1 MTCDLRGVAEQI
13 RPFVERR
20 VAPPPDVD
28 EVMQEI
34 LQRVHTGADVL
45 HEDTRFAAWLH
56 RVARNTITDHH
67 RRVSRREAKHEALA
81 TEWRDEAEEQ
91 EDAVASL
98 SMFVRAFV
106 EMLPS
111 PYREA
116 LDLTEIRGL
125 TMREAA
131 EREGVSLSG
140 MKSRVQRG
148 RRLLRELFEA
158 CCEIALDARGKP
170 TDFTP
175 RVQPSC
181 KTS

>member
-20 VAPPPDVD
+20 VAPHDVD
-28 EVMQEI
+28 DVVQEI

-45 HEDTRFAAWLH
+45 DEDTRFAAWLH

-67 RRVSRREAKHEALA
+67 RRTSRREAKHEAFA

-116 LDLTEIRGL
+116 LDLTEIQGL

>member
-1 MTCDLRGVAEQI
+1 MSCDLRAVAGQI

-20 VAPPPDVD
+20 VAPHDVD
-28 EVMQEI
+28 DVMQEI
-34 LQRVHTGADVL
+34 LHRAHAGVDALDD
-45 HEDTRFAAWLH
+45 DTRFAAWLH
-56 RVARNTITDHH
+56 RLARNAIADHH
-67 RRVSRREAKHEALA
+67 RRRGRRDAKHDAFA
-81 TEWRDEAEEQ
+81 AEWRDEAAEQ

-98 SMFVRAFV
+98 SVFVRAFV

-116 LDLTEIRGL
+116 LQLTEIDGL

-131 EREGVSLSG
+131 EREGISVSG

-158 CCEIALDARGKP
+158 CCEIALDARGRVVEY
-170 TDFTP
+170 TP
-175 RVQPSC
+175 RRQ
-181 KTS
+181 

>member
-1 MTCDLRGVAEQI
+1 MSCDLRGVAGQI

-20 VAPPPDVD
+20 VAPSDVD
-28 EVMQEI
+28 DVMQEI
-34 LQRVHTGADVL
+34 LQRVHTGVDALDD
-45 HEDTRFAAWLH
+45 DTRFAAWLH
-56 RVARNTITDHH
+56 RVARNAIADHH
-67 RRVSRREAKHEALA
+67 RRAGRRDAKHDAFA
-81 TEWRDEAEEQ
+81 TQWRDEVAEQ

-98 SMFVRAFV
+98 SVFVRAFV

-116 LDLTEIRGL
+116 LQLTEIEGL

-131 EREGVSLSG
+131 EREGVSISG

-158 CCEIALDARGKP
+158 CCEIALDARGRVVEY
-170 TDFTP
+170 TP
-175 RVQPSC
+175 RL
-181 KTS
+181 